1 MLLYLVTIVTVM
13 IYVWIK
19 RRYSYWK
26 DRGVPSLEVS
36 FPAGNLQGIGHRHL
50 GLIMQDLYGKLK
62 GSGAKFGGIYS
73 FLKPMVMVLD
83 LDFAKDVLVREFQ
96 YFHDRGMYYNEK
108 DDPLS
113 AHLVSLEGDKWKS
126 LRTKLT
132 PTFTSGKMKM
142 MFGTIEEVVDRL
154 EGCIRVRVESG
165 ECIEIRDIISRFA
178 MDVIGSCAFGLD
190 CNSLVLSDPPFWKM
204 SLKASTSTKLQSLIS
219 LFATTYRK
227 FSNQIGICVLP
238 NDVSDFYLG
247 AVRDTIKFRM
257 DNQVSR
263 KDFMD
268 LLIKLEDNF
277 TFNEIAAQAFVFFQA
292 GYETSSITMT
302 FCLYELALNQ
312 ELQERARK
320 SVEDVLKRHGS
331 FSYDAIQD
339 MEFLNCCVKE
349 TLRKYP
355 PVANLFREITKNYKV
370 PETDITLEK
379 GYRVVIPVYGI
390 HHDPDI
396 YPNPEVFN
404 PERFIP
410 EQSTNRHP
418 MAYLPFGEGPR
429 TCIGE
434 RFALMETKICLSRLL
449 QKFRF
454 KLAPQTSTR
463 IELNKT
469 GVFLSIQ
476 GDLWMKSKKTCH
488 NLTVVTEP
496 AAEN

>member
-1 MLLYLVTIVTVM
+1 MLLYLVAIVTLL

-26 DRGVPSLEVS
+26 NRGVPSLSVS
-36 FPAGNLQGIGHRHL
+36 FPAGNLQGIGQRHL

-96 YFHDRGMYYNEK
+96 YFHDRGMYYNER

-142 MFGTIEEVVDRL
+142 MFCTIKEVVDRL
-154 EGCIRVRVESG
+154 EGCIRERMKFG

-190 CNSLVLSDPPFWKM
+190 CNSMVTSDAPFWKM
-204 SLKASTSTKLQSLIS
+204 SLKASLSTKLRSLIS

-238 NDVSDFYLG
+238 KDVSDFYLG

-312 ELQERARK
+312 VLQERARQ

-331 FSYDAIQD
+331 FSYEAIQD

-404 PERFIP
+404 PERFNP

-434 RFALMETKICLSRLL
+434 RFALMETKIGLSRLL
-449 QKFRF
+449 RKFRF

-469 GVFLSIQ
+469 SVFLSIQ
-476 GDLWMKSKKTCH
+476 GDLWMKVE
-488 NLTVVTEP
+488 TVE
-496 AAEN
+496 